1 VGTTKDP
8 NRVNDD
14 RRKEAVSR
22 ADMVMAAGKGQNTVA
37 ADHVGSETCAQTI
50 ARATK

>member
-1 VGTTKDP
+1 MAIKDP

-14 RRKEAVSR
+14 RRKSSAVQ
-22 ADMVMAAGKGQNTVA
+22 AIFNLETGKGIHTVA

>member
-1 VGTTKDP
+1 MAVKDA

-14 RRKEAVSR
+14 RKKDGLGNATNN
-22 ADMVMAAGKGQNTVA
+22 MAAGKGMNTVA